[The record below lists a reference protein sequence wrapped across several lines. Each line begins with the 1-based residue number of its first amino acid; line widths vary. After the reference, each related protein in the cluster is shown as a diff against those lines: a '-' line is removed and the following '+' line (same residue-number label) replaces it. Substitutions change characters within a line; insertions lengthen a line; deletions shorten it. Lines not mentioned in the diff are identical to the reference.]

1 MSFSLAWVSLF
12 VLSEAAAVVSA
23 AAAVVVAAVGVVV
36 SPSWTI

>member
-12 VLSEAAAVVSA
+12 VRSATAAVVSA